1 MVARGRT
8 PDDDTDSTRIGRFE
22 VLKRLR
28 KGGRGTVFAAREVGT
43 GQQVALKI
51 LPPDLTR
58 NNEARE
64 RFLRSA
70 RAAVGLDHP
79 HIVRGIDVGEA
90 RGACYFA
97 TELAEGPTLQEQ
109 IARHGPFDERK
120 ALETLGP
127 ILLALGHAATRG
139 LVHGRLCADA
149 VILCTDGVVRLTGL
163 GVGGAADEPA
173 EPHYASPEQA
183 RGETDPDSRTD
194 VYAAGVLL
202 YQMLTGHVPFDGPTP
217 AAILAR
223 HIAEPPPP
231 LTDLEPAP
239 SPGIQRLVEAM
250 LAKDPAARPP
260 GPRAVLDA
268 VHALLDG
275 EDWPRVERPEPAP
288 PGSARRR
295 RKLVAGVAAAALAV
309 ALVAV
314 IVSLASRG
322 PTPARPERPAPQPGE
337 AKAAYQQAIA
347 AFEADPDDIDG
358 AMERLQQ
365 VRAAYAGTEAAGLA
379 AAKLEELTRRRDES
393 AKAAYEAALSHDTA
407 ALEGLEAAL
416 ADLRALP
423 SRYPGTEWAEKAE
436 AQVTELEA
444 ARLELEARAERERHQ
459 EQKATEIVA
468 ACQPLIRQDRFAD
481 ALKRVHEAVPEIGQ
495 ERAVAIAN
503 DIMAEADRRYR
514 EIVHAA
520 ETALAQKDYAGA
532 RAALRPALGFGVP
545 RVVQQAERKLAE
557 IASRAKHADTWA
569 EWERTRDRA
578 RSLAVAGKYD
588 EALAALGRARG
599 LAIEDI
605 AKRVADEAKAVQETQ
620 RKAAGAAMAIYAER
634 ADKVWALLRERRY
647 DEAEKLLRDLEQ
659 APAYAPAGER
669 LAADLRAIGLLRS
682 FWAAVE
688 RGLAERRGSFLALAG
703 AGGKIV
709 KVADGKVVL
718 DTPDGVVT
726 RSVLRMT
733 AGQAAAYADIQD
745 DPRSRLMLGLF
756 LLAESVKLDEARRA
770 LEAAGDAPDAAI
782 HRQRLAA
789 ALQPVLQ
796 PPGEPEPTPEPD
808 VSRTKPG
815 TWHELFAQNRL
826 GGWRPV
832 GPALDAVR
840 DPKRIVEI
848 RKGGV
853 MINVPPATR
862 PELPAGG
869 GEQQRRAVAGIEWIG
884 DFPATDYE
892 VRLEVTCLGGSTFF
906 CGVAFP
912 AGQARWSFSLAAEGA
927 QGQALLTPT
936 RGFEGPPNPILSRLP
951 FTRGRWYEL
960 RLRVTGDEVRAW
972 LNGKDIRSLPVSG
985 APRIAGPYST
995 QGVGGFGV
1003 GAEFSRVALRD
1014 LQVRRLPTTRERPA
1028 ERKPGTAAP

>member
-8 PDDDTDSTRIGRFE
+8 PDDDSDSTRIGRFE
-22 VLKRLR
+22 VHKRLR

-58 NNEARE
+58 DNEARE

-149 VILCTDGVVRLTGL
+149 IILCTDGVVRLTGL
-163 GVGGAADEPA
+163 GVAPSADEPA

-231 LTDLEPAP
+231 MADLEPAP

-268 VHALLDG
+268 VHALLNG
-275 EDWPRVERPEPAP
+275 EDWPPVERPKPAP
-288 PGSARRR
+288 PGSAPRR
-295 RKLVAGVAAAALAV
+295 RKLVAGVVAAALAV

-314 IVSLASRG
+314 VVSLASRG
-322 PTPARPERPAPQPGE
+322 RTPPKPDQPAPKPEE
-337 AKAAYQQAIA
+337 AEAAYREAVEALA
-347 AFEADPDDIDG
+347 AAPDDLDG
-358 AMERLQQ
+358 AMERFRQI
-365 VRAAYAGTEAAGLA
+365 RTAYAGTEAAGLA
-379 AAKLEELTRRRDES
+379 AAQVAELARRRDES
-393 AKAAYEAALSHDTA
+393 AKAACEAALGHDTTTLVGLEA
-407 ALEGLEAAL
+407 ALEGLRGVL
-416 ADLRALP
+416 W
-423 SRYPGTEWAEKAE
+423 RYPGTEWAERAE
-436 AQVTELEA
+436 AQVTKLEA
-444 ARLELEARAERERHQ
+444 ARLALEARSEKGREQERR
-459 EQKATEIVA
+459 ATEIVA
-468 ACQPLIRQDRFAD
+468 ACQPLMRQDRFAD

-503 DIMAEADRRYR
+503 DIMAEADRRYG
-514 EIVHAA
+514 EIARAA
-520 ETALAQKDYAGA
+520 ETALARKDYAGA

-545 RVVQQAERKLAE
+545 RVVQQAERKLAKIE
-557 IASRAKHADTWA
+557 LWAKHTDARA
-569 EWERTRDRA
+569 GWERARDRA
-578 RSLAVAGKYD
+578 RSLAEAGRYH
-588 EALAALGRARG
+588 EALAVLGQAKG
-599 LAIEDI
+599 LGVENIGTL
-605 AKRVADEAKAVQETQ
+605 VADEVKAVEEAR
-620 RKAAGAAMAIYAER
+620 RKAVEAAMATYAEQ
-634 ADKVWALLRERRY
+634 ADKAWALLRKRRY
-647 DEAEKLLRDLEQ
+647 DEAEKLLKEVEQ
-659 APAYAPAGER
+659 APAYAPARER
-669 LAADLRAIGLLRS
+669 LAADLRAVALVRG

-688 RGLAERRGSFLALAG
+688 RGLAGRRGSFLALAG
-703 AGGKIV
+703 AGGRIV
-709 KVADGKVVL
+709 KVADGEVVL
-718 DTPDGVVT
+718 DTPEGVAT
-726 RSVLRMT
+726 RSILRM
-733 AGQAAAYADIQD
+733 AAAQAAAFADLRD
-745 DPRSRLMLGLF
+745 DPRASLMLGVF
-756 LLAESVKLDEARRA
+756 LLAEGAKLDEARQA
-770 LEAAGDAPDAAI
+770 LEAAADAPDAAI
-782 HRQRLAA
+782 YRERLAA
-789 ALQPVLQ
+789 ALQPAPP
-796 PPGEPEPTPEPD
+796 PPGEPEPTPGPA
-808 VSRTKPG
+808 VSRAKPG

-832 GPALDAVR
+832 GPALEAVR
-840 DPKRIVEI
+840 EPRRIVQI
-848 RKGGV
+848 RRGGV
-853 MINVPPATR
+853 MINVLPVTL
-862 PELPAGG
+862 PEDAAGVF
-869 GEQQRRAVAGIEWIG
+869 EQQRRAAAGIEWIG

-892 VRLEVTCLGGSTFF
+892 VRLEATCLGGSGVF
-906 CGVAFP
+906 CGLAFP
-912 AGQARWSFSLAAEGA
+912 AGQARWSLSLAAEGA

-936 RGFEGPPNPILSRLP
+936 RGFEGNADPILSRFP
-951 FTRGRWYEL
+951 FTRGRWYQV

-972 LNGKDIRSLPVSG
+972 VNGKDIRSLAVSG

-995 QGVGGFGV
+995 QGAGRFGV
-1003 GAEFSRVALRD
+1003 GAELTRVALRD

-1028 ERKPGTAAP
+1028 EGKPGAADR